1 MSDFDPTTIH
11 TIETLRARF
20 PHAPFLTLGQTVLWD
35 EPVKAAFCRLMEQVA
50 PDATIVAAV
59 HDTDYFAKLPNV
71 KKCSEKFVMVP
82 HNDGSTRGLWSAA
95 GELSCLF
102 GSETVPTRHL
112 LTENGVAFDRVA
124 RDFPGGVEA
133 LLDQETE
140 AWGWRALVHTEPRPL
155 IAADVRLRDIA
166 PALRRQLQWGFDES
180 LAILQ
185 CDGQNA
191 DTCGSAQ
198 VAQQVSRWV
207 EEYLESDP
215 DGTLS
220 DLYRALTPRLWAMV
234 RGEGSCNLQNG
245 ASLRLFR
252 FNRSTASLPR
262 FRFVDLF
269 LQPATRALARRCYD
283 EALLGSGIYT
293 LDQFGAGALPFDVV
307 IPGRGRGTLRLH
319 EGSLYIETEEPIT
332 LCTGC
337 DCGSVEELADVLD
350 QMFPD
355 GVALVGKAVALISMV
370 ASEFIFVF
378 HEHASGYTARTQVMN
393 NALRAAGV
401 ELDLHPIL
409 RVKYSTWSA
418 LRDVPA
424 TFRLPSHLAGAF
436 GGETVEAHDF
446 ATRWEEVCNE
456 QDALRSSLKKCHSP
470 RELLALL
477 AERQSN
483 DLARNDTTQNNWT
496 EKLAEYTQARNVIKA
511 LRRQTQVLEDEITRL
526 REETRQAKNQSTLE
540 RAKSR
545 HFHTFIQPLR
555 ERIFDIKE
563 AAAKR
568 QSTVGKLSREERLEE
583 QRRQEEEHREI
594 EDLQAR
600 LEEPRKERAHF
611 DEAIAAQR
619 ERARELQ
626 AQTRAK
632 INARVAL
639 ERSDEA
645 VSARATI
652 ARIEYEA
659 ERDRLRLT
667 RDAILTS
674 QGLRHTNYRPT
685 AWWFPLVSPDGRWF
699 NALVQAMQARL
710 EEL

>member
-1 MSDFDPTTIH
+1 MPDFEPTAIH
-11 TIETLRARF
+11 AIETLRARF

-35 EPVKAAFCRLMEQVA
+35 EPVKAAFCRLMEQIA

-71 KKCSEKFVMVP
+71 KKCAEKFVMVP

-133 LLDQETE
+133 LLDEETE

-155 IAADVRLRDIA
+155 IAADVKLRDIA
-166 PALRRQLQWGFDES
+166 PALRQQLQWGFNES

-185 CDGQNA
+185 CDARNTDA
-191 DTCGSAQ
+191 CDSAQ
-198 VAQQVSRWV
+198 MAQQISRWV
-207 EEYLESDP
+207 EEYIESDP

-234 RGEGSCNLQNG
+234 RGEGSCNLQTG
-245 ASLRLFR
+245 ASLQLFR
-252 FNRSTASLPR
+252 FNRSTAKLPR

-269 LQPATRALARRCYD
+269 LQPATRELARRCYD
-283 EALLGSGIYT
+283 EALCGSGIYT
-293 LDQFGAGALPFDVV
+293 LEQFGAGALPFDVV
-307 IPGRGRGTLRLH
+307 IPGRGRGTLRLQ

-332 LCTGC
+332 LCAGC
-337 DCGSVEELADVLD
+337 DCGSVEELADVLE

-355 GVALVGKAVALISMV
+355 GAALVGKAVALISMA

-378 HEHASGYTARTQVMN
+378 HEHASGYTERTQVMN

-409 RVKYSTWSA
+409 RVKYSTWGA
-418 LRDVPA
+418 LRDISA
-424 TFRLPSHLAGAF
+424 TFRLPPHLAAAF
-436 GGETVEAHDF
+436 GCEIVEARDF
-446 ATRWEEVCNE
+446 AMRWEEVCNA
-456 QDALRSSLKKCHSP
+456 QDALRSALKTCHSP

-477 AERQSN
+477 AERQRN
-483 DLARNDTTQNNWT
+483 DLASSNATQNDWAQ
-496 EKLAEYTQARNVIKA
+496 KLDEYGQARAVIKA
-511 LRRQTQVLEDEITRL
+511 LRQQTQVLEGKINKL
-526 REETRQAKNQSTLE
+526 REETHRAKDQADLE

-545 HFHTFIQPLR
+545 HFHTYVQPLR

-563 AAAKR
+563 AAFKR
-568 QSTVGKLSREERLEE
+568 RTTTGKLSREEKREE
-583 QRRQEEEHREI
+583 ERRQEEERLEV
-594 EDLQAR
+594 EALRAR
-600 LEEPRKERAHF
+600 LEERLKERAHF
-611 DEAIAAQR
+611 DEDIAAQR

-626 AQTRAK
+626 IQTRAN
-632 INARVAL
+632 IDARVAL

-645 VSARATI
+645 ITARATI

-659 ERDRLRLT
+659 ELERLRLT
-667 RDAILTS
+667 RNAILTS
-674 QGLRHTNYRPT
+674 RGLRHINYRPT

-699 NALVQAMQARL
+699 NSLVQTMQARL

>member
-1 MSDFDPTTIH
+1 MPDFDPTAIH
-11 TIETLRARF
+11 VIETLRTRF
-20 PHAPFLTLGQTVLWD
+20 PQTPFLTLGQTMLWD

-71 KKCSEKFVMVP
+71 KKDLEKFVMVP

-124 RDFPGGVEA
+124 RNFPGGVEA
-133 LLDQETE
+133 LLDEETE

-155 IAADVRLRDIA
+155 IAADVKLADIA
-166 PALRRQLQWGFDES
+166 PALRRQLQWGFEES
-180 LAILQ
+180 LSILQ

-207 EEYLESDP
+207 EEHIESTP
-215 DGTLS
+215 YGTLS
-220 DLYRALTPRLWAMV
+220 DLYLALTPRLWALV
-234 RGEGSCNLQNG
+234 RGEGSCNLQTG
-245 ASLRLFR
+245 ASLQLFR
-252 FNRSTASLPR
+252 FNRDTAKLPR

-269 LQPATRALARRCYD
+269 LQPATREVARRCYD
-283 EALLGSGIYT
+283 EALRGSGIYT
-293 LDQFGAGALPFDVV
+293 LDQFGPGALPFDVV

-337 DCGSVEELADVLD
+337 DCGSVEELAGVLE

-378 HEHASGYTARTQVMN
+378 HERASGYTTRTQAMN
-393 NALRAAGV
+393 NALRAAGI
-401 ELDLHPIL
+401 ELNLHPIL
-409 RVKYSTWSA
+409 RVQYATWSA
-418 LRDVPA
+418 LHDVPA
-424 TFRLPSHLAGAF
+424 TFRLPAHLAAAF
-436 GGETVEAHDF
+436 GSETIEAHDF
-446 ATRWEEVCNE
+446 AARWEAVCNE
-456 QDALRSSLKKCHSP
+456 QDALRSALKKCHSP

-477 AERQSN
+477 AARRTNRPSN
-483 DLARNDTTQNNWT
+483 SDAAQNNWT
-496 EKLAEYTQARNVIKA
+496 EKLAEYTGARNVIKA
-511 LRRQTQVLEDEITRL
+511 LRQKTQVLEDEITTL
-526 REETRQAKNQSTLE
+526 REQAREAKNQSALE
-540 RAKSR
+540 RAKSDDFR
-545 HFHTFIQPLR
+545 THIQPLR
-555 ERIFDIKE
+555 QRIFDIKE
-563 AAAKR
+563 ASAKR
-568 QSTVGKLSREERLEE
+568 LAMIGKLSREEKQAEE
-583 QRRQEEEHREI
+583 RRQEAERLEI
-594 EDLQAR
+594 EDLNAR
-600 LEEPRKERAHF
+600 LEERMKERARF
-611 DEAIAAQR
+611 DEAIATQR
-619 ERARELQ
+619 QLARELQ
-626 AQTRAK
+626 TQTRAK
-632 INARVAL
+632 IDARVAL
-639 ERSDEA
+639 ERSEEA

-659 ERDRLRLT
+659 ELARLRLT

-685 AWWFPLVSPDGRWF
+685 AWWFPLVSPDGHWF
-699 NALVQAMQARL
+699 NSLVQTMQARL